1 MNTQTLDK
9 NRWDGFLNQL
19 SKGVEG
25 RRAEISVAS
34 LELGDQVEA
43 EWLPF
48 LGMTYD
54 RKSDAIEVILEGLEE
69 VISHPQKLSYV
80 EDAGSVYTFGS
91 TTVIDTSNSSGPDV
105 FNGGVDNNRVNL
117 TLPTTG
123 SYFGAISVTTTGGTL
138 SVAGGMS
145 TVLKSAGLTIS
156 RYSMSGE

>member
-34 LELGDQVEA
+34 LDLGDQVEA

-54 RKSDAIEVILEGLEE
+54 RKSDAIELILEGLEE
-69 VISHPQKLSYV
+69 VISHPQRLSYV
-80 EDAGSVYTFGS
+80 EDGGNVTSIEIIDAQGIQRIVQLKEPVALAPPSAGS
-91 TTVIDTSNSSGPDV
+91 
-105 FNGGVDNNRVNL
+105 
-117 TLPTTG
+117 
-123 SYFGAISVTTTGGTL
+123 A
-138 SVAGGMS
+138 
-145 TVLKSAGLTIS
+145 
-156 RYSMSGE
+156 